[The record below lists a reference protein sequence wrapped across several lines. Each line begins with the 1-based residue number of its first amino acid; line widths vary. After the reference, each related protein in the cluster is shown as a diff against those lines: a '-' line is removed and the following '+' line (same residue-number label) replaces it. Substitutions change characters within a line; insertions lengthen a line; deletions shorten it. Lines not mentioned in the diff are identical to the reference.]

1 MCGFIGIASKQ
12 KIDQNLVS
20 IENER
25 IICRGPDETKI
36 FNKEFNNLNIHLTF
50 NRLSI
55 LELSENGSQPI
66 IDETNNYVLIFN
78 GEIFNYIELKDRLKR
93 YENQFRS
100 SNSDSEVLLY
110 GLINEGKDFLNK
122 IIGQF
127 AFVFFD
133 FIKNEVIMAR
143 DRTGQKPLFY
153 CLVNDSLLTS
163 SNLKSI
169 SNLSGEKNIDED
181 SFSEYLAQGVVTSP
195 NTIYKNIF
203 KLEPGS
209 VATIN
214 LNEEKLKIRK
224 EFYWNIVDFV
234 SEKSNFDPNHFIDL
248 ISDSIELR
256 LRSDVPVATFC
267 SGGLDSSFIIKKI
280 SEKGYNIPTFSVINQ
295 NPKYDES
302 QYINQVI
309 KKYATDH
316 TNDLID
322 DDINLSDLIKLNKLF
337 DEPYCDASN
346 FPSSL
351 ISESI
356 SKKFK
361 VAISG
366 DGGDEIFFG
375 YQRFQNYLKQ
385 KKLNNYFVDKMFGIY
400 PGWLGTGNNIY
411 RFHND
416 INKSYLSYFED
427 IKLIELLNLDYE
439 SKLAKKYL
447 NNEINNVKNIMIFE
461 NRYYLSE
468 LMNLKVDRTSMAHSL
483 EVRSPF
489 VDHRLIEYLLSCSTE
504 SLNYKKPKTFV
515 KSQLQD
521 DFDHEFLNR
530 KKMGFVFDL
539 EGLIFSNKNNVKK
552 YILDSNL
559 ESLVSLNKIE
569 KLYRNKSRINGLRLY
584 KLLIISD
591 YLKC

>member
-169 SNLSGEKNIDED
+169 SNLSGEKDIDEG

-447 NNEINNVKNIMIFE
+447 NNEINNIKNIMIFE

>member
-12 KIDQNLVS
+12 KIDQNLVA

-55 LELSENGSQPI
+55 LELSQNGSQPI
-66 IDETNNYVLIFN
+66 VDETNNYVLIFN
-78 GEIFNYIELKDRLKR
+78 GEIFNYIELKENLKK
-93 YENQFRS
+93 YENQFKS

-110 GLINEGKDFLNK
+110 GLINEGKDFVNK

-133 FIKNEVIMAR
+133 FIKNEAIMAR

-169 SNLSGEKNIDED
+169 SNLSGEKDIDVD

-209 VATIN
+209 LATIN

-224 EFYWNIVDFV
+224 EFYWNIVDCV
-234 SEKSNFDPNHFIDL
+234 SEKSNFDPSHFIDL
-248 ISDSIELR
+248 ISNSIELR

-280 SEKGYNIPTFSVINQ
+280 SENGYNIPTFSVINQ

-375 YQRFQNYLKQ
+375 YQRFQNYIKQ
-385 KKLNNYFVDKMFGIY
+385 KKLNNYFVDKMFDIY

-427 IKLIELLNLDYE
+427 TKLIELLNVDYE

-447 NNEINNVKNIMIFE
+447 NNEINNIKNIMIFE

-468 LMNLKVDRTSMAHSL
+468 MMNLKVDRTSMAHSL

-504 SLNYKKPKTFV
+504 SLNYKIPKTFV

-521 DFDHEFLNR
+521 DFDQEFLNR

-552 YILDSNL
+552 YILNSNL
-559 ESLVSLNKIE
+559 ESLVPLNKIE

-591 YLKC
+591 YLK

>member
-12 KIDQNLVS
+12 KIDENKVS

-36 FNKEFNNLNIHLTF
+36 FKKEFNNLNIHLTF

-55 LELSENGSQPI
+55 LELSQNGSQPI
-66 IDETNNYVLIFN
+66 VDETNNYLMIFN
-78 GEIFNYIELKDRLKR
+78 GEIFNYIELKNYLKI
-93 YENQFRS
+93 YDNKFRS
-100 SNSDSEVLLY
+100 SNSDTEVLFY
-110 GLINEGKDFLNK
+110 GLINEGKDFVNK

-133 FIKNEVIMAR
+133 LIKNEVIMAR

-153 CLVNDSLLTS
+153 CLVNDSLLTG
-163 SNLKSI
+163 SNLKSV
-169 SNLSGEKNIDED
+169 SNLSGEKDIDIT
-181 SFSEYLAQGVVTSP
+181 SFGEYLAQGVVTSP

-209 VATIN
+209 LATIN
-214 LNEEKLKIRK
+214 LNEENLKIKK
-224 EFYWNIVDFV
+224 ELYWNISDFV
-234 SEKSNFDPNHFIDL
+234 SEKNNFDPDHFNSL
-248 ISDSIELR
+248 ISNSIELR

-267 SGGLDSSFIIKKI
+267 SGGLDSSLIIKKI
-280 SEKGYNIPTFSVINQ
+280 SNKGYNIPTYSVINQ

-309 KKYATDH
+309 KTYSTDH

-322 DDINLSDLIKLNKLF
+322 ETLNLSDLMKLNELF

-346 FPSSL
+346 LPSSL

-375 YQRFQNYLKQ
+375 YQRFQNYIKQ
-385 KKLNNYFVDKMFGIY
+385 KKLNNYFVDKMFHFY
-400 PGWLGTGNNIY
+400 PSWLGTGNNIN

-416 INKSYLSYFED
+416 INKSYLAYFED
-427 IKLIELLNLDYE
+427 TKLIELLNVGYE

-447 NNEINNVKNIMIFE
+447 NNGFNNIKNIMIFE

-468 LMNLKVDRTSMAHSL
+468 MMNLKVDRTSMAHSL

-504 SLNYKKPKTFV
+504 SLNFNEPKKFV
-515 KSQLQD
+515 KSQLREDFSQD
-521 DFDHEFLNR
+521 FLNR

-539 EGLIFSNKNNVKK
+539 EGLIFKNKDSVKS
-552 YILDSNL
+552 YMYDSNL
-559 ESLVSLNKIE
+559 ENIVPLNKIE

-591 YLKC
+591 YLK